1 MDIHKPKSWHGWRDF
16 LKEFVTIV
24 LGVSVALA
32 AEQGVE
38 WWRWHNEVVAARE
51 VLHEEI
57 AGNNNRFF
65 ARRLAIASCLE
76 RQFRE
81 ADAILS
87 DLEAGRTPGKFT
99 VYRYGSGSVISDA
112 EWQSERASQVLTHF
126 PRPERTLMSRYYA
139 SLPGFNDWIVTEG
152 QAWRELTGLK
162 KPLPGLTQSDLMHLR
177 VSLQT
182 ARTMLNLIN
191 NSAPRMQRLG
201 DQLGLDEPVVN
212 ASAVKSFCTM
222 DDDHYYQVP
231 SNSQQR

>member
-1 MDIHKPKSWHGWRDF
+1 MDIHKPKPIHNWRELF
-16 LKEFVTIV
+16 KEIGIIV
-24 LGVSVALA
+24 IGVSIALA

-38 WWRWHNEVVAARE
+38 WWHWHNEVVAARE

-65 ARRLAIASCLE
+65 ARRLAIASCFE

-99 VYRYGSGSVISDA
+99 VYRYGSGSVITDA

-126 PRPERTLMSRYYA
+126 PRAERTLMSRYYA
-139 SLPGFNDWIVTEG
+139 GLPGFNDWIVTEG

-162 KPLPGLTQSDLMHLR
+162 NPLQGLTPSDLMHLR

-182 ARTMLNLIN
+182 ARTMLSLIN
-191 NSAPRMQRLG
+191 NNAPRMQRLS
-201 DQLGLDEPVVN
+201 DQLGVGEPVVN
-212 ASAVKSFCTM
+212 ASAVKNFCTM
-222 DDDHYYQVP
+222 DDDHYYQIP
-231 SNSQQR
+231 NNR